1 MKRSVWPSVSVV
13 IATRN
18 SDRTLFRCL
27 SSIRNQ
33 DYPLPLEIILADGGS
48 QDKTIDIANQ
58 FKTKIIAVPEY
69 QQNAE
74 YNKGIAV
81 NAAKNDVLLMIDH
94 DNILPHKNWLK
105 KMVKP
110 LIDDSTIFG
119 SGVLQFHYDKKM
131 SLVDRYSALF
141 GGTDP
146 VTIFFNKSAHQS
158 YLYKNFRLKGNLIE
172 NRKTYYKVQLNPNSL
187 PALGGNGSILRR
199 KLLSKAKSSPEYF
212 FHIDIHV
219 DLARQGYITYAFVK
233 DTIIHL
239 TNNNF
244 IPFLRR
250 RRYFIEKY
258 HFVDQTKRR
267 YSIYDSKVDKMALIR
282 FIIYS
287 LSIILPTID
296 ATRGFIKIPDLAW
309 FLHPLMCLGIL
320 LVYGITTI
328 KEGVKNVLLA
338 RKSSTGDRS

>member
-1 MKRSVWPSVSVV
+1 MKRLIWPSVSVV

-18 SDRTLFRCL
+18 SERTISNCL
-27 SSIRNQ
+27 SSVRNQ
-33 DYPLPLEIILADGGS
+33 DYPSPMEIILADGGS
-48 QDKTIDIANQ
+48 KDKTLGIAKQ
-58 FKTKIIAVPEY
+58 FRARVVKVPENK
-69 QQNAE
+69 QNAE
-74 YNKGIAV
+74 YNKGVAV
-81 NAAKNDVLLMIDH
+81 NKAKNEILLMIDH

-105 KMVKP
+105 KMIKP
-110 LIDDSTIFG
+110 LLEDDQIFG
-119 SGVLQFHYDKKM
+119 SGVLRFHYDKKM
-131 SLVDRYSALF
+131 SLVDRYSALL
-141 GGTDP
+141 GATDP
-146 VTIFFNKSAHQS
+146 VPFFLNKSAHQS
-158 YLYKNFRLKGNLIE
+158 YLHDGFHLRGKLISE
-172 NRKTYYKVQLNPNSL
+172 ESDYYKVILDPNAL
-187 PALGGNGSILRR
+187 PALGGNGSVLRR

-267 YSIYDSKVDKMALIR
+267 YSIYNSQTDKMALVG

-287 LSIILPTID
+287 ASVILPTID
-296 ATRGFIKIPDLAW
+296 AARGFLKVPDIAW
-309 FLHPLMCLGIL
+309 FLHPFMCLGIL

-328 KEGVKNVLLA
+328 KEGAKRVFLA
-338 RKSSTGDRS
+338 GESGIDNRR